1 MDGSRHDIRAV
12 LVRVTLGLFAEDIFF
27 LQLIFFNDSSQT
39 HGSQTAKWQNTFEA
53 VKGKIIRRCSNPLLD
68 SKYVMYDS
76 LQISHTGVS
85 LFFTQLAQRK
95 ASSINKFD
103 SIWLEIRF
111 AIAHAFQPSAN
122 CKA

>member
-12 LVRVTLGLFAEDIFF
+12 LVRVALGLFAEDIFF